1 MPDPRKKL
9 YSTLSSKFDLGTFDE
24 FNSKMDNPESRKK
37 LYNSVSSNFD
47 LGSYDEFESKIAPVK
62 KKDSTS
68 TSTTSGKSSASG
80 QKVGSS
86 GTQEFELKPVFDER
100 GRQVKIK
107 NEKGELV
114 PYMEK
119 VPKGFASS
127 TEEREI
133 VREEQK
139 KKASKPIIPS
149 ANLTK
154 YKEATKIT
162 DEEKSTLQQE
172 VEDEFNQQGIWNGM
186 KTGMKKGFNTL
197 ANVVTTIGTFGSET
211 EAPIQLEV
219 DPFAKEKKQ
228 AKEELVAEKK
238 AVTPQAITERAKQ
251 IKLKNRLDGLKVD
264 KNNEYLSNLPEE
276 EVKALNLE
284 KVREYKTLGDKEKYI
299 ATKSELLKNDF
310 DKEVKDL
317 TVARAILEKNKKEG
331 VVPNEN
337 LINFAIEKQ
346 ENVKNKLAEAEEL
359 EKEYLASK
367 DNIGT
372 AEEEIDFL
380 KRNYDTTDKVTTL
393 AKLGLG
399 DLWNSV
405 ANKLPL
411 MVSDLDQAIFEPLR
425 PGSSE
430 GILSEE
436 ERQELIDKSID
447 WETAKELAKSGVK
460 RDVDFDNLNVD
471 NFGQFFAQELGTQ
484 LPIFA
489 QMAMPGGIV
498 SIGMTSTF
506 DKYGRMEQESNNI
519 SFEFD
524 GKQFSGFE
532 KENGEIVDSLGNTY
546 DPNEVKITS
555 LRTPDQSTANKFLTS
570 VTFGTAEAVLG
581 ALPTKNIFGRALNS
595 LQTSGER
602 TLFRESIKQFAK
614 AKGAG
619 VLDATATEVV
629 SEGATQVVQNIAD
642 IASGKKDVGVFDGVD
657 HAAVSAGMLSFFMS
671 ASPAIAGIALKPF
684 AQNKENKQVNDNLQQ
699 IFALQEQLN
708 NTEISDVSRAA
719 IQNKI
724 EGLEKANGD
733 ILDGIAS
740 RTKGVSK
747 EVFDAIKDVN
757 KKQEILTIQATEI
770 KNDPSLDVEVKKQ
783 LIADLESQFNQL
795 EKKRATLV
803 GGNATVLDALPD
815 SESTRLRQNASETLV
830 QEEKAKGKADSEIN
844 FTEEQINAK
853 AIEIYNQSNQNAVQQ
868 EATITETKQEA
879 QPQAEVQ
886 ETEQEVLET
895 PTTENI
901 TTEENNKIDLFLNF
915 KGKDYKANY
924 QGYSPKTKNAKISI
938 QEGAGLSSYQIYAE
952 DGSFIIGLI
961 KGADFERDGG
971 SENRGEVLN
980 LKSETKGNGTSLM
993 LDALY
998 NMKKNGVNLV
1008 KFTQPSKE
1016 GKPFNDYLEQK
1027 GFIKKN
1033 KEDNKGNIEYEI
1045 TDKVISE
1052 FESKINETTQTSDTS
1067 TNGNIRPTVGEVAEV
1082 GGTTE
1087 QTTEDVTTESIP
1099 QAVDNRGNKDSIK
1112 KEAKEDNVVVDGDD
1126 LILKHG
1132 TPHNFDQFQLEKIGT
1147 GEGAQAFGYGLYFTD
1162 GSKIAE
1168 SYAKKL
1174 SEDKTGIVYT
1184 VRIKNGRTS
1193 NWADWREPLNQEQEE
1208 VLYNSLTKEER
1219 AIYQEHLDKAFYPD
1233 SPKYDMKYEKE
1244 YHGTFDD
1251 LRTDKDGF
1259 ASYEKQS
1266 AAGLIYMDLKDAFGQ
1281 EKATEILKRSGIDG
1295 IRYKARRGYGQE
1307 TNYVVFNPESISI
1320 ESKSIEQNKTTEP
1333 TTSKRETKRV
1343 VSKTARNPKT
1353 GEAAEFDVDIVDGQ
1367 VVEIRK
1373 PRTGKV
1379 VPKFVEVKDKATKK
1393 VKRIQ
1398 RNANWTAI
1406 ADEALGQRTNNDI
1419 AKEDKATTDKAIQS
1433 FEPVNEYDYALQFF
1447 ATGGNVNSQSAQRET
1462 GLSNKEVKWATGFKP
1477 DSELDSVERVAEKIV
1492 MDAEKSGVT
1501 GLDMQEVRNAL
1512 IDIIKSYT
1520 RDSVKQEIVDA
1531 QKSRQEAKEK
1541 SEEDAYL
1548 NSLTKDEYNEY
1559 QRLKAETLIERAD
1572 QEFLESMTEDE
1583 IRDYYQQKYN
1593 EQQQSEQQYYETEQ
1607 QQGEQRN
1614 EEQIGSTEISSV
1626 QEIQGEPKSE
1636 RLTDQINNLLDDLDK
1651 RLKDFGNETLGINI
1665 PVVIARGAIK
1675 AMKLANNGVATLEDV
1690 VQAGIDYIKSTDW
1703 YANLSDV
1710 NKTAIDK
1717 NTFMSVLDSTIKA
1730 NDAAKKTIESLRQK
1744 IQDNKT
1750 NSKQIVTDIKNFLAN
1765 NSIDGVLT
1773 PAQANALITKANEI
1787 LTAKDTLKA
1796 FDIFVNYYNKV
1807 KDKAENKLNEKA
1819 KAKLRYEKQKQRVL
1833 DLKSQ
1838 GKSLSQT
1845 ISSLESEKGK
1855 PLSEKEKQ
1863 MVELIFKTGDVANMS
1878 DSDVNDVVDS
1888 AFEKSRDIVKQSN
1901 NAWKKIKE
1909 KFKGLRAKFL
1919 DAQADAKRII
1929 KSNQLGTVLD
1939 RLIALKGASAKAEM
1953 VFNEAK
1959 EKIYSGLKTEQRKV
1973 LDEIIMLR
1981 RILAIDENRA
1991 KKGLTPVLHPDFITG
2006 EIAKRKL
2013 EIIKD
2018 RIGDQAYSDL
2028 NNRADMYF
2036 DEFRNILNEMQKSG
2050 LISQKTRD
2058 ELFDVDYQPRKFL
2071 HYLMN
2076 GDEEI
2081 SENAKSWQKSTFSL
2095 SGDQIKALEEG
2106 SIEPLVLDSEWLLA
2120 TAMSMR
2126 YKSIFMNALNSK
2138 LASEFNKKEVE
2149 IKALKAIP
2157 ESQRTKAEKKKIAE
2171 FEKMKEVFIDNPI
2184 IGVTK
2189 SGNPKYKFDTT
2200 PAGYK
2205 IAYYY
2210 KNGVQNK
2217 FFIKENIY
2225 EQWYNEKKFINN
2237 PKLLEN
2243 LSIISGSKL
2252 LKAMATGKNPFFLIT
2267 NIPRDFMSVMLIS
2280 PEYSK
2285 FKVLAIGQLLK
2296 DLGKSF
2302 IAIKNKNDM
2311 FEKYFEY
2318 GGGMSFLSTEGMLTG
2333 KSFITDLM
2341 ESKSHNKI
2349 VATLLDAKVK
2359 ENAVKWLNNITL
2371 NEINQYSELIFRISV
2386 FNRSIQN
2393 QLKELGVSDINDI
2406 EDIIDSEGN
2415 VIATKKEQQDDIY
2428 FRAVASARSIM
2439 DFNQGGYITKD
2450 MESVMPY
2457 LNAATQGSRVLFDAF
2472 AERPFETTSNI
2483 LQLTTIGIT
2492 SAIGASLAAIAMFSD
2507 EDEERSSIEIYLDNM
2522 SMVSP
2527 HDRRN
2532 NFIIFTG
2539 KKDEDGNPIYIKIA
2553 KAQQITPFTVISEH
2567 IVLNKLRRDYGM
2579 KEDGKLFEKSL
2590 DAINDNISPIQ
2601 WLSFREDPTLIG
2613 VSLIARNPF
2622 GRAAMT
2628 YTTGYDFY
2636 RQEKLSWD
2644 IDKKGVPKYM
2654 EGYSSDRVDDFY
2666 KEIGMD
2672 LKMSPVRMKAMVES
2686 VLTSPSTNP
2695 YLGIMYGGLDAAI
2708 TDKSFKEKSQ
2718 VALENTLKNIS
2729 KRITNTG
2736 KPYNKTL
2743 EEKEEL
2749 KKKIEVIQAENIIF
2763 NAKIDDIAKD
2773 YINKKD
2779 SKEVFRNRLIK
2790 ELKLEPFKADRAVN
2804 RIVDKIKFK
2813 DVDPFYIDL
2822 KYEQDNEVKA
2832 LMLFNHLGDVKKL
2845 KMEDRKKIGE
2855 QLEKIGFKLNE
2866 EIANEYMKFVREYEE
2881 R

>member
-1 MPDPRKKL
+1 MLGQEPKNTSTNPELQKYYKYLRENNADVPPTYSSFENTLKDPKTAQAY
-9 YSTLSSKFDLGTFDE
+9 YSYLKSNNFDAPETFDS
-24 FNSKMDNPESRKK
+24 FQSTFG
-37 LYNSVSSNFD
+37 L
-47 LGSYDEFESKIAPVK
+47 K

-68 TSTTSGKSSASG
+68 TSTSPKPKSASE

-162 DEEKSTLQQE
+162 DDEKAVLQQE

-211 EAPIQLEV
+211 EAPIQMEV

-238 AVTPQAITERAKQ
+238 AVTPQAIAERAKQ
-251 IKLKNRLDGLKVD
+251 IKIQNRLDGLKVD

-276 EVKALNLE
+276 EIKALNLE
-284 KVREYKTLGDKEKYI
+284 KVREYKTLSDKDKYL
-299 ATKSELLKNDF
+299 ATKAELLKNDF
-310 DKEVKDL
+310 EKDAKDL
-317 TVARAILEKNKKEG
+317 FVARAILEKNKKEG

-346 ENVKNKLAEAEEL
+346 ESVKNKLAEAEEL
-359 EKEYLASK
+359 EKEYLTSK

-405 ANKLPL
+405 SNKLPL
-411 MVSDLDQAIFEPLR
+411 MVSDINEDIFNT
-425 PGSSE
+425 SS
-430 GILSEE
+430 GVLTDE
-436 ERQELIDKSID
+436 ERQELIDESID
-447 WETAKELAKSGVK
+447 WENAKELAKSVVK
-460 RDVDFDNLNVD
+460 RDVDFDNLSVD
-471 NFGQFFAQELGTQ
+471 NFGQFFFQELGTQ

-519 SFEFD
+519 AFEFN

-595 LQTSGER
+595 LSTSGER

-619 VLDATATEVV
+619 VLDATVTEVV

-642 IASGKKDVGVFDGVD
+642 IASGKKDVGVFDNVD

-671 ASPAIAGIALKPF
+671 ASPAVAGIALKPF
-684 AQNKENKQVNDNLQQ
+684 SQNKENRQVNDNLQQ

-708 NTEISDVSRAA
+708 NAEISDVSRAA

-740 RTKGVSK
+740 RTKGISK

-815 SESTRLRQNASETLV
+815 SESTRLKQNAAETLV
-830 QEEKAKGKADSEIN
+830 KEEKAKGKDDSEIN

-868 EATITETKQEA
+868 EATITETQQEA

-886 ETEQEVLET
+886 ETEQEVLAT
-895 PTTENI
+895 PTAEDI
-901 TTEENNKIDLFLNF
+901 V
-915 KGKDYKANY
+915 
-924 QGYSPKTKNAKISI
+924 
-938 QEGAGLSSYQIYAE
+938 AE
-952 DGSFIIGLI
+952 DGNNISDINRVEI
-961 KGADFERDGG
+961 FEKSDGTFNVRETNKDG
-971 SENRGEVLN
+971 T
-980 LKSETKGNGTSLM
+980 LKQILGRFKTKEEAQTY
-993 LDALY
+993 LDTL
-998 NMKKNGVNLV
+998 K
-1008 KFTQPSKE
+1008 
-1016 GKPFNDYLEQK
+1016 
-1027 GFIKKN
+1027 
-1033 KEDNKGNIEYEI
+1033 
-1045 TDKVISE
+1045 
-1052 FESKINETTQTSDTS
+1052 NETTQTINTTTD
-1067 TNGNIRPTVGEVAEV
+1067 GNVQPTIGEVAEV

-1099 QAVDNRGNKDSIK
+1099 QAV
-1112 KEAKEDNVVVDGDD
+1112 
-1126 LILKHG
+1126 
-1132 TPHNFDQFQLEKIGT
+1132 
-1147 GEGAQAFGYGLYFTD
+1147 
-1162 GSKIAE
+1162 
-1168 SYAKKL
+1168 
-1174 SEDKTGIVYT
+1174 
-1184 VRIKNGRTS
+1184 
-1193 NWADWREPLNQEQEE
+1193 
-1208 VLYNSLTKEER
+1208 
-1219 AIYQEHLDKAFYPD
+1219 
-1233 SPKYDMKYEKE
+1233 
-1244 YHGTFDD
+1244 
-1251 LRTDKDGF
+1251 
-1259 ASYEKQS
+1259 
-1266 AAGLIYMDLKDAFGQ
+1266 
-1281 EKATEILKRSGIDG
+1281 
-1295 IRYKARRGYGQE
+1295 
-1307 TNYVVFNPESISI
+1307 
-1320 ESKSIEQNKTTEP
+1320 EP

-1379 VPKFVEVKDKATKK
+1379 VPKFVEVKDKVTGK
-1393 VKRIQ
+1393 VKRVQ

-1406 ADEALGQRTNNDI
+1406 ADEALGFETSNRILEQE
-1419 AKEDKATTDKAIQS
+1419 KKATEEAIQS

-1477 DSELDSVERVAEKIV
+1477 DSELPSVEAIAEKIV
-1492 MDAEKSGVT
+1492 MDAEKSGVNE
-1501 GLDMQEVRNAL
+1501 LDMQEVRNAL

-1520 RDSVKQEIVDA
+1520 RDSVKQEIVDT
-1531 QKSRQEAKEK
+1531 QKARQQEQEQAEIN
-1541 SEEDAYL
+1541 AYL
-1548 NSLTKDEYNEY
+1548 SSLTKEEYNEY
-1559 QRLKAETLIERAD
+1559 KRMEAEYQIEQAEKALFEGMSEN
-1572 QEFLESMTEDE
+1572 E
-1583 IRDYYQQKYN
+1583 IRDYFQQQFN
-1593 EQQQSEQQYYETEQ
+1593 EQQQFEQEFYGTEQ
-1607 QQGEQRN
+1607 QTEQRR
-1614 EEQIGSTEISSV
+1614 EEQNTGTNGTSV
-1626 QEIQGEPKSE
+1626 QEIQGESKSE
-1636 RLTDQINNLLDDLDK
+1636 RLTDQINDILDDFDK
-1651 RLKDFGNETLGINI
+1651 RLRDFGNETLGVNI

-1750 NSKQIVTDIKNFLAN
+1750 NSKQIVADIKNFLAN
-1765 NSIDGVLT
+1765 NSIEGVLT
-1773 PAQANALITKANEI
+1773 PAQANALIIKANEI

-1796 FDIFVNYYNKV
+1796 FDSFVQYYNKV

-1845 ISSLESEKGK
+1845 ISTLEAEKGK

-1863 MVELIFKTGDVANMS
+1863 MVELIFKTGDVANMT
-1878 DSDVNDVVDS
+1878 DNDVNQVVDG
-1888 AFEKSRDIVKQSN
+1888 ALEKSREAVRKSN
-1901 NAWKKIKE
+1901 NGWTKLKE

-2013 EIIKD
+2013 EIIKAK
-2018 RIGDQAYSDL
+2018 IGDQAYADL
-2028 NNRADMYF
+2028 NNRADIYF

-2050 LISQKTRD
+2050 LISQQTRD

-2138 LASEFNKKEVE
+2138 LASEFNKKESE

-2157 ESQRTKAEKKKIAE
+2157 ENQRTKAEKKKIAE

-2200 PAGYK
+2200 PAGYR

-2243 LSIISGSKL
+2243 LSIVSGSKL

-2267 NIPRDFMSVMLIS
+2267 NIPRDFMSVMLVS

-2285 FKVLAIGQLLK
+2285 FKPLAIGQLFK

-2302 IAIKNKNDM
+2302 MAIRNKNDM

-2333 KSFITDLM
+2333 KSFVTDLM

-2349 VATLLDAKVK
+2349 VAGLLDAKVK
-2359 ENAVKWLNNITL
+2359 ENAVKWLNNLTL

-2393 QLKELGVSDINDI
+2393 QLKELGVSDINTL
-2406 EDIIDSEGN
+2406 SQ
-2415 VIATKKEQQDDIY
+2415 EQQDDIY

-2492 SAIGASLAAIAMFSD
+2492 SAIGASLAAISMFSD
-2507 EDEERSSIEIYLDNM
+2507 EDEERSSMEIYLDNM

-2539 KKDEDGNPIYIKIA
+2539 KKDEEGNPIYIKIA

-2567 IVLNKLRRDYGM
+2567 IVLNKLRRDYGI

-2613 VSLIARNPF
+2613 TSLIARNPF
-2622 GRAAMT
+2622 GRAVMT

-2672 LKMSPVRMKAMVES
+2672 LEMSPVRMKAMVES

-2708 TDKSFKEKSQ
+2708 TDKSFKEKSK
-2718 VALENTLKNIS
+2718 VAIENTLKNVS
-2729 KRITNTG
+2729 KRITNVG

-2779 SKEVFRNRLIK
+2779 SKEVFRNKLIK

>member
-1 MPDPRKKL
+1 MLGQEPKNSTTNPQLQKYYKYLRDNNADVPPTYSSFENTLKDPKSAQGYYDYLKKNN
-9 YSTLSSKFDLGTFDE
+9 FDAPETFDS
-24 FNSKMDNPESRKK
+24 FQSTFG
-37 LYNSVSSNFD
+37 L
-47 LGSYDEFESKIAPVK
+47 K

-68 TSTTSGKSSASG
+68 ISTTSGKSSASG
-80 QKVGSS
+80 QEVGSS
-86 GTQEFELKPVFDER
+86 GTVKQSFRLPTEKEFEEGQKRGEFAPNSSMPKSKETQYDLEGNTGKVIPETKKTLPKLPTKEELQKEQEKGFYTKGEENVKRQEISKDFEEKGFTENTKQKFIDGNLVTEEKRVFSKDKEQLKLDIDTQIAEEDLDNPVPFKFYSTYDKQPIYNPATRTFTEVAKDPFVDSEFGDEKLKAIGIDPADFD
-100 GRQVKIK
+100 GYL
-107 NEKGELV
+107 NEKGFKKDFL
-114 PYMEK
+114 EK
-119 VPKGFASS
+119 EEKGLFDGEGRNLSGADIQLAREIQKQKMFANYIAEKNERDFKVKNLNAKKENLDRSS
-127 TEEREI
+127 TDAVKVERTTIFEPNKI
-133 VREEQK
+133 ENYLENEFPLLSK
-139 KKASKPIIPS
+139 K
-149 ANLTK
+149 L
-154 YKEATKIT
+154 KER
-162 DEEKSTLQQE
+162 DEESRKILEQHNKGE
-172 VEDEFNQQGIWNGM
+172 AGIWYGTKNTLKSGWNGFVDRINNLSATVYD
-186 KTGMKKGFNTL
+186 KIGMDETAEEVRMMHEENQLLKPDTREVGYVSGKSVKYDGVEYLVDENGQIYDKDKKIRVTDLMLKPAYESILRESKKGKEDWIFSPQGTAMQLGGVLGDMIVQVALTRGIGGAISSPGISQISNLSKLSKIPISKDISSAIIAQSSLGYSQGLEETIKAAKDAGLNDNEAEMLANDAAQRMAILYAVTAPISPQTKATESLFGNAEKDLIRKAILSYRENGKKGFVETLKNGIPKLAKAGTEISEEGLKEFFQENIQQTGEALLVNKETNKQAGKEILKDSISVDDFINRSILSFASGGLITQMKLPTLFKNNNVEQLRTLNTL
-197 ANVVTTIGTFGSET
+197 SQDYSKFEQNLDNLVKNGS
-211 EAPIQLEV
+211 V
-219 DPFAKEKKQ
+219 DSES
-228 AKEELVAEKK
+228 AEK
-238 AVTPQAITERAKQ
+238 
-251 IKLKNRLDGLKVD
+251 L
-264 KNNEYLSNLPEE
+264 
-276 EVKALNLE
+276 
-284 KVREYKTLGDKEKYI
+284 
-299 ATKSELLKNDF
+299 
-310 DKEVKDL
+310 
-317 TVARAILEKNKKEG
+317 
-331 VVPNEN
+331 
-337 LINFAIEKQ
+337 
-346 ENVKNKLAEAEEL
+346 
-359 EKEYLASK
+359 
-367 DNIGT
+367 
-372 AEEEIDFL
+372 
-380 KRNYDTTDKVTTL
+380 
-393 AKLGLG
+393 
-399 DLWNSV
+399 
-405 ANKLPL
+405 
-411 MVSDLDQAIFEPLR
+411 
-425 PGSSE
+425 
-430 GILSEE
+430 
-436 ERQELIDKSID
+436 
-447 WETAKELAKSGVK
+447 
-460 RDVDFDNLNVD
+460 
-471 NFGQFFAQELGTQ
+471 
-484 LPIFA
+484 
-489 QMAMPGGIV
+489 
-498 SIGMTSTF
+498 
-506 DKYGRMEQESNNI
+506 
-519 SFEFD
+519 
-524 GKQFSGFE
+524 
-532 KENGEIVDSLGNTY
+532 
-546 DPNEVKITS
+546 
-555 LRTPDQSTANKFLTS
+555 
-570 VTFGTAEAVLG
+570 
-581 ALPTKNIFGRALNS
+581 
-595 LQTSGER
+595 
-602 TLFRESIKQFAK
+602 
-614 AKGAG
+614 
-619 VLDATATEVV
+619 
-629 SEGATQVVQNIAD
+629 
-642 IASGKKDVGVFDGVD
+642 KKDVKIFSSNKNKIPTDTKPEV
-657 HAAVSAGMLSFFMS
+657 
-671 ASPAIAGIALKPF
+671 ALDLMRGLDEISKL
-684 AQNKENKQVNDNLQQ
+684 ENKKKTLDASFHENINEQ
-699 IFALQEQLN
+699 I
-708 NTEISDVSRAA
+708 
-719 IQNKI
+719 K
-724 EGLEKANGD
+724 
-733 ILDGIAS
+733 
-740 RTKGVSK
+740 SK
-747 EVFDAIKDVN
+747 RE
-757 KKQEILTIQATEI
+757 EI
-770 KNDPSLDVEVKKQ
+770 KSL
-783 LIADLESQFNQL
+783 
-795 EKKRATLV
+795 
-803 GGNATVLDALPD
+803 
-815 SESTRLRQNASETLV
+815 
-830 QEEKAKGKADSEIN
+830 
-844 FTEEQINAK
+844 
-853 AIEIYNQSNQNAVQQ
+853 YNQSNPNAVQQ
-868 EATITETKQEA
+868 EATITEVEQET

-886 ETEQEVLET
+886 ETEQEVLVT
-895 PTTENI
+895 PTAKVRIYEYNGKKYNI
-901 TTEENNKIDLFLNF
+901 TDNGGVEILSNGNENMIPLDLVEEIEKNGNYLGAINNI
-915 KGKDYKANY
+915 
-924 QGYSPKTKNAKISI
+924 
-938 QEGAGLSSYQIYAE
+938 
-952 DGSFIIGLI
+952 
-961 KGADFERDGG
+961 
-971 SENRGEVLN
+971 EVLN
-980 LKSETKGNGTSLM
+980 
-993 LDALY
+993 
-998 NMKKNGVNLV
+998 
-1008 KFTQPSKE
+1008 
-1016 GKPFNDYLEQK
+1016 
-1027 GFIKKN
+1027 
-1033 KEDNKGNIEYEI
+1033 
-1045 TDKVISE
+1045 
-1052 FESKINETTQTSDTS
+1052 ETTPTIDTT
-1067 TNGNIRPTVGEVAEV
+1067 TNGDIRPRIEPMAEV

-1087 QTTEDVTTESIP
+1087 QTTENSTTESIP
-1099 QAVDNRGNKDSIK
+1099 Q
-1112 KEAKEDNVVVDGDD
+1112 
-1126 LILKHG
+1126 
-1132 TPHNFDQFQLEKIGT
+1132 
-1147 GEGAQAFGYGLYFTD
+1147 
-1162 GSKIAE
+1162 
-1168 SYAKKL
+1168 
-1174 SEDKTGIVYT
+1174 
-1184 VRIKNGRTS
+1184 
-1193 NWADWREPLNQEQEE
+1193 
-1208 VLYNSLTKEER
+1208 
-1219 AIYQEHLDKAFYPD
+1219 
-1233 SPKYDMKYEKE
+1233 
-1244 YHGTFDD
+1244 
-1251 LRTDKDGF
+1251 
-1259 ASYEKQS
+1259 
-1266 AAGLIYMDLKDAFGQ
+1266 
-1281 EKATEILKRSGIDG
+1281 
-1295 IRYKARRGYGQE
+1295 
-1307 TNYVVFNPESISI
+1307 
-1320 ESKSIEQNKTTEP
+1320 TTEP

-1343 VSKTARNPKT
+1343 VSKTIKRPST

-1379 VPKFVEVKDKATKK
+1379 VPKFVEIKDKATKK

-1419 AKEDKATTDKAIQS
+1419 AKEDKKATEQAIQS
-1433 FEPVNEYDYALQFF
+1433 FEPSNEYEHALQFF

-1477 DSELDSVERVAEKIV
+1477 DSKLPSVEAIAEKIV
-1492 MDAEKSGVT
+1492 MDAEKSGVSE
-1501 GLDMQEVRNAL
+1501 LDMQEVRNAL

-1520 RDSVKQEIVDA
+1520 RDSVKQEIVDT

-1541 SEEDAYL
+1541 SEEDTYL
-1548 NSLTKDEYNEY
+1548 NSLTQDEYNEY

-1572 QEFLESMTEDE
+1572 QEFLESMSEND
-1583 IRDYYQQKYN
+1583 IRDYYEQLYN

-1626 QEIQGEPKSE
+1626 QEIQGESKSE
-1636 RLTDQINNLLDDLDK
+1636 RLTDQINDILDDFDK
-1651 RLKDFGNETLGINI
+1651 RLRDFGNETLGINI

-1750 NSKQIVTDIKNFLAN
+1750 NSKQIVADIKNFLAN

-1796 FDIFVNYYNKV
+1796 FDSFVEYYNKV

-1845 ISSLESEKGK
+1845 ISTLEAEKGK

-1863 MVELIFKTGDVANMS
+1863 MVELIFKTGDVANMT
-1878 DSDVNDVVDS
+1878 DNDVNQVVDG
-1888 AFEKSRDIVKQSN
+1888 ALEKSREAVRKSN
-1901 NAWKKIKE
+1901 NGWTKLKE

-1973 LDEIIMLR
+1973 LDDIIMLR

-2018 RIGDQAYSDL
+2018 KIGDEAYSELDA
-2028 NNRADMYF
+2028 RANIYF

-2138 LASEFNKKEVE
+2138 LASEFNKKEAE

-2157 ESQRTKAEKKKIAE
+2157 ENQRTKSEKKKIAE
-2171 FEKMKEVFIDNPI
+2171 FEKMKEAFIDNPI

-2189 SGNPKYKFDTT
+2189 SSNPKYKFDTT
-2200 PAGYK
+2200 PAGYR

-2285 FKVLAIGQLLK
+2285 FKLLAIGQLFK

-2302 IAIKNKNDM
+2302 MAIKNKNDM

-2333 KSFITDLM
+2333 KSFVTDLM

-2393 QLKELGVSDINDI
+2393 QLKKLEVSDINDI

-2415 VIATKKEQQDDIY
+2415 IIATKKEQQDDIY

-2507 EDEERSSIEIYLDNM
+2507 EDEERSSMEIYLDNM

-2539 KKDEDGNPIYIKIA
+2539 KKDEEGNPIYIKIA

-2567 IVLNKLRRDYGM
+2567 IVLNKFRRDYGM

-2672 LKMSPVRMKAMVES
+2672 LEMSPVRMKAMVES

-2718 VALENTLKNIS
+2718 VALENTLKNVS
-2729 KRITNTG
+2729 KRITNVG

-2779 SKEVFRNRLIK
+2779 NKEVFRNKLIK

-2845 KMEDRKKIGE
+2845 KMEDRKKIVE

>member
-1 MPDPRKKL
+1 MQEPKYKTPNGEIVDKSVLQKK
-9 YSTLSSKFDLGTFDE
+9 YGE
-24 FNSKMDNPESRKK
+24 RFNSLVQEKTFQEVNENIYRTPNGKLEVESVLKNKYGGNFKK
-37 LYNSVSSNFD
+37 ILTENDFK
-47 LGSYDEFESKIAPVK
+47 LEFPVK
-62 KKDSTS
+62 KKESTS
-68 TSTTSGKSSASG
+68 TSTTSGKNSESE
-80 QKVGSS
+80 QKNGSLDS
-86 GTQEFELKPVFDER
+86 NQYELKPIVDER
-100 GRQVKIK
+100 GREV
-107 NEKGELV
+107 
-114 PYMEK
+114 YEK
-119 VPKGFASS
+119 VDGKIVPAKEKVLKGFASS
-127 TEEREI
+127 TEERQI

-139 KKASKPIIPS
+139 KKASVPIKP
-149 ANLTK
+149 TVK
-154 YKEATKIT
+154 YQEYLESTKIT
-162 DEEKSTLQQE
+162 DDEKSAVKQE
-172 VEDEFNQQGIWNGM
+172 VEDEFNQKGIWNGI
-186 KTGMKKGFNTL
+186 TAGTKKGFNFL
-197 ANVVTTIGTFGSET
+197 SDVVTTIGTFGTET
-211 EAPIQLEV
+211 ESPIRMEV

-228 AKEELVAEKK
+228 AEDQLKLEKK
-238 AVTPQAITERAKQ
+238 AVTPESIAERAKQ
-251 IKLKNRLDGLKVD
+251 IKIQNKIDGLKVD
-264 KNNEYLSNLPEE
+264 KNNEFLSNLPEE

-284 KVREYKTLGDKEKYI
+284 KVKAYKTLGDKEKYI

-310 DKEVKDL
+310 EKELKQYNI
-317 TVARAILEKNKKEG
+317 AKAIIEKNNQQG
-331 VVPNEN
+331 VETNPE
-337 LINFAIEKQ
+337 LIQFAISTEDKAKQ
-346 ENVKNKLAEAEEL
+346 LLADAESL
-359 EKEYLASK
+359 EKEALENQE
-367 DNIGT
+367 NIGS

-380 KRNYDTTDKVTTL
+380 KRNYDTVDKVTTL
-393 AKLGLG
+393 AKLGFGDIYVNLALKQELFLG
-399 DLWNSV
+399 DTFGTIEDER
-405 ANKLPL
+405 KKEII
-411 MVSDLDQAIFEPLR
+411 DQT
-425 PGSSE
+425 
-430 GILSEE
+430 
-436 ERQELIDKSID
+436 ID
-447 WETAKELAKSGVK
+447 WENAKNLAKSNVK
-460 RDVDFDNLNVD
+460 RDVDFENLNVS

-489 QMAMPGGIV
+489 QMAMPGGV
-498 SIGMTSTF
+498 TSIGLTSTF

-524 GKQFSGFE
+524 GKQLNGFE

-546 DPNEVKITS
+546 NPNEVKITS
-555 LRTPDQSTANKFLTS
+555 IRTADQSALNKAITS
-570 VTFGTAEAVLG
+570 ITFGTAEAVLG

-595 LQTSGER
+595 IQNSGQR
-602 TLFRESIKQFAK
+602 TLFRESIKQFTKAK
-614 AKGAG
+614 AA
-619 VLDATATEVV
+619 ATLNATTTEVV
-629 SEGATQVVQNIAD
+629 SEGATQVVQNMAD
-642 IASGKKDVGVFDGVD
+642 IASGKKDVGVFDNVD

-747 EVFDAIKDVN
+747 EVFDAIKEVN
-757 KKQEILTIQATEI
+757 KEQEILTIKATEI

-803 GGNATVLDALPD
+803 SGSATVLDALPD
-815 SESTRLRQNASETLV
+815 SESTRLKQNAAETLV
-830 QEEKAKGKADSEIN
+830 KEEKAKGKADSEIN

-853 AIEIYNQSNQNAVQQ
+853 AIEIYTKSNQNAVQQ

-895 PTTENI
+895 PTAENI
-901 TTEENNKIDLFLNF
+901 VE
-915 KGKDYKANY
+915 
-924 QGYSPKTKNAKISI
+924 
-938 QEGAGLSSYQIYAE
+938 
-952 DGSFIIGLI
+952 
-961 KGADFERDGG
+961 
-971 SENRGEVLN
+971 
-980 LKSETKGNGTSLM
+980 
-993 LDALY
+993 
-998 NMKKNGVNLV
+998 
-1008 KFTQPSKE
+1008 
-1016 GKPFNDYLEQK
+1016 
-1027 GFIKKN
+1027 
-1033 KEDNKGNIEYEI
+1033 
-1045 TDKVISE
+1045 
-1052 FESKINETTQTSDTS
+1052 NETTQTSDT
-1067 TNGNIRPTVGEVAEV
+1067 TTDGNIQPTIGEVAEV

-1099 QAVDNRGNKDSIK
+1099 QAV
-1112 KEAKEDNVVVDGDD
+1112 
-1126 LILKHG
+1126 
-1132 TPHNFDQFQLEKIGT
+1132 
-1147 GEGAQAFGYGLYFTD
+1147 
-1162 GSKIAE
+1162 
-1168 SYAKKL
+1168 
-1174 SEDKTGIVYT
+1174 
-1184 VRIKNGRTS
+1184 
-1193 NWADWREPLNQEQEE
+1193 
-1208 VLYNSLTKEER
+1208 
-1219 AIYQEHLDKAFYPD
+1219 
-1233 SPKYDMKYEKE
+1233 
-1244 YHGTFDD
+1244 
-1251 LRTDKDGF
+1251 
-1259 ASYEKQS
+1259 
-1266 AAGLIYMDLKDAFGQ
+1266 
-1281 EKATEILKRSGIDG
+1281 
-1295 IRYKARRGYGQE
+1295 
-1307 TNYVVFNPESISI
+1307 
-1320 ESKSIEQNKTTEP
+1320 EP

-1343 VSKTARNPKT
+1343 VSKTIKRPST

-1379 VPKFVEVKDKATKK
+1379 VPKFVEIKDKITGK
-1393 VKRIQ
+1393 VKRVQ

-1419 AKEDKATTDKAIQS
+1419 AKEDKKATEQAIQS
-1433 FEPVNEYDYALQFF
+1433 FEPSNEYEHALQFF
-1447 ATGGNVNSQSAQRET
+1447 ATGGNVNSQSAQKET

-1477 DSELDSVERVAEKIV
+1477 DSELPSVEAVAEKIV
-1492 MDAEKSGVT
+1492 MNAEKAGVT
-1501 GLDMQEVRNAL
+1501 ELDMQKVRSEL
-1512 IDIIKSYT
+1512 IDIIKSKT
-1520 RDSVKQEIVDA
+1520 RDSVKQEVVEN
-1531 QKSRQEAKEK
+1531 QKSRQEEQEK
-1541 SEEDAYL
+1541 AEETAYL

-1559 QRLKAETLIERAD
+1559 QKLKAETLTERAE
-1572 QEFLESMTEDE
+1572 QEFLASMSEND
-1583 IRDYYQQKYN
+1583 IRDYYEQLYN
-1593 EQQQSEQQYYETEQ
+1593 EQQQSEQQYYETTE
-1607 QQGEQRN
+1607 QQGEQRTQ
-1614 EEQIGSTEISSV
+1614 EQIGSAEVASV
-1626 QEIQGEPKSE
+1626 QEVQGESKNE
-1636 RLTDQINNLLDDLDK
+1636 RVTDQINDILNDLDN
-1651 RLKDFGNETLGINI
+1651 RLRDFGNETLGINI

-1675 AMKLANNGVATLEDV
+1675 AMKLANNGIATLEDV

-1703 YANLSDV
+1703 YINLSDI

-1717 NTFMSVLDSTIKA
+1717 NTFLSVLDSTIKA
-1730 NDAAKKTIESLRQK
+1730 NDVAKKTIESLRQK
-1744 IQDNKT
+1744 IQDNKI
-1750 NSKQIVTDIKNFLAN
+1750 NSKQIVADIKNFLAN

-1773 PAQANALITKANEI
+1773 PAQANALIIKANEI

-1796 FDIFVNYYNKV
+1796 FDSFVEYYNKV

-1838 GKSLSQT
+1838 GKSLAQT
-1845 ISSLESEKGK
+1845 ISVLEIEKGK

-1863 MVELIFKTGDVANMS
+1863 IVELIFKTGDVANMTN
-1878 DSDVNDVVDS
+1878 DDVNQVVDG
-1888 AFEKSRDIVKQSN
+1888 AIEKSREVVRKSN
-1901 NAWKKIKE
+1901 NGWTKLKE
-1909 KFKGLRAKFL
+1909 KFKGLRAKFI

-1929 KSNQLGTVLD
+1929 KANQLGTVLD
-1939 RLIALKGASAKAEM
+1939 RLIALKGASARAEM

-1973 LDEIIMLR
+1973 LDEVIVLR

-2018 RIGDQAYSDL
+2018 KIGDKAYSEL
-2028 NNRADMYF
+2028 ESRANEYF
-2036 DEFRNILNEMQKSG
+2036 DQFRNVLNEMQKSG
-2050 LISQKTRD
+2050 LISQQTRD
-2058 ELFDVDYQPRKFL
+2058 ELFDIDYQPRKFL

-2076 GDEEI
+2076 GNEEI

-2106 SIEPLVLDSEWLLA
+2106 SVEPLVLDSEWLLA
-2120 TAMSMR
+2120 TAISMR

-2138 LASEFNKKEVE
+2138 LASEFNKKETE
-2149 IKALKAIP
+2149 IKILKAIP
-2157 ESQRTKAEKKKIAE
+2157 EGQRTKAEKKKIAE
-2171 FEKMKEVFIDNPI
+2171 FDKMKEVFIDNPI
-2184 IGVTK
+2184 VGVNK
-2189 SGNPKYKFDTT
+2189 SGNPKYKFETT
-2200 PAGYK
+2200 PPGYR

-2243 LSIISGSKL
+2243 LSIVSGSKL

-2285 FKVLAIGQLLK
+2285 FKGLAIAQLFK

-2302 IAIKNKNDM
+2302 IAIRNKNDM

-2333 KSFITDLM
+2333 KSFVTDLM

-2349 VATLLDAKVK
+2349 VSVLLDAKVK
-2359 ENAVKWLNNITL
+2359 ETAVKWLNNLTL

-2386 FNRSIQN
+2386 FNRSIKN
-2393 QLKELGVSDINDI
+2393 QLKELGVSDINTL
-2406 EDIIDSEGN
+2406 N
-2415 VIATKKEQQDDIY
+2415 QEQKDDVY
-2428 FRAVASARSIM
+2428 FKAVASARSIM

-2472 AERPFETTSNI
+2472 SERPLETTSNI
-2483 LQLTTIGIT
+2483 LQLTTIGIAST
-2492 SAIGASLAAIAMFSD
+2492 VGASLGLIWAFKDDDD
-2507 EDEERSSIEIYLDNM
+2507 ERDNMEIYLDNL

-2539 KKDEDGNPIYIKIA
+2539 EKDEEGNPIYIKIA

-2567 IVLNKLRRDYGM
+2567 IVLNKFRRDYGI
-2579 KEDGKLFEKSL
+2579 KEEGKLFDKTMEVV
-2590 DAINDNISPIQ
+2590 NDNISPIQ

-2613 VSLIARNPF
+2613 ISLMAKNPF

-2644 IDKKGVPKYM
+2644 IDKKGVPRYM

-2695 YLGIMYGGLDAAI
+2695 YLGIMYGGLDAAM
-2708 TDKSFKEKSQ
+2708 TDKTFKEKSK
-2718 VALENTLKNIS
+2718 VMLENTLKNVS
-2729 KRITNTG
+2729 KRITGSG

-2743 EEKEEL
+2743 EEKEDL

-2763 NAKIDDIAKD
+2763 NAKIDEIAKD

-2779 SKEVFRNRLIK
+2779 SKEVFKNRLIK
-2790 ELKLEPFKADRAVN
+2790 ELKLEPFKAERAVN

-2845 KMEDRKKIGE
+2845 KMEDRNKIAE

-2881 R
+2881 EAK